1 MVVEVNRMT
10 VWIEEENCRGC
21 KLCIKACPYDA
32 VEIIDGVAKLNDR
45 CTGCGACIEVCK
57 DGCIKTDKK
66 EVVVDLS
73 GYSGVWVF
81 TEQKQGALNTASL
94 EILGC
99 ACGLAKDLKEQVS
112 AVILGSPKQGLE
124 KMAIEMIRYGAQN
137 VYIAQDKNLEKY
149 STIPYSNIII
159 DLVKEKKPSIMLF
172 CATHIGRDLAPRI
185 SRNLEVGLTADC
197 TELTID
203 PETKHMLQTRPA
215 FGGNVM
221 ATIISPKSR
230 PQLAT
235 VRPGVMEANKPTKK
249 SKGKI
254 IKIEPKLSK
263 NDLITTLVKHI
274 KEKHAKVNIKDAQ
287 VIVAGGRGVGNKKGF
302 KLLEELA
309 ALLGGEVAGSRI
321 CMENGWIPLERQ
333 VGQTGQVVK
342 PELYIACGISGA
354 IQHKAG
360 MQESRVIVAINKDTD
375 APIFEI
381 ADYAIQGDL
390 HEIVPE
396 LTKALKAMKTDTG
409 VAK

>member
-1 MVVEVNRMT
+1 MT
-10 VWIEEENCRGC
+10 VWIEDENCRGC
-21 KLCIKACPYDA
+21 KLCVKACPYDA
-32 VEIIDGVAKLNDR
+32 IEIIDGKARLNDR

-66 EVVVDLS
+66 EIVVDLS
-73 GYSGVWVF
+73 GYSGIWVF
-81 TEQKQGALNTASL
+81 TEQNHGLLNSASL

-99 ACGLAKDLKEQVS
+99 ACGLAKGLKEQVS
-112 AVILGSPKQGLE
+112 AVVLGSPKQNLQKIAL
-124 KMAIEMIRYGAQN
+124 KMIKYGAEI
-137 VYIAQDKNLEKY
+137 VYKVQDKNLENY
-149 STIPYSNIII
+149 STIPYSKIII
-159 DLVKEKKPSIMLF
+159 DLIKEKKPSIMLF
-172 CATHIGRDLAPRI
+172 SATHIGRDLAPRI

-197 TELTID
+197 TQLAID

-235 VRPGVMEANKPTKK
+235 VRPGVMEANEPSKK
-249 SKGKI
+249 STGKI
-254 IKIEPKLSK
+254 FKIEPKLK
-263 NDLITTLVKHI
+263 NEDIITTLVKHI
-274 KEKHAKVNIKDAQ
+274 KEKHRKVNIKDAK
-287 VIVAGGRGVGNKKGF
+287 VIVAGGRGVGNKAGF

-309 ALLGGEVAGSRI
+309 ELLGGEVAGSRI

-360 MQESRVIVAINKDTD
+360 MQESRVIVAINKDAD

-396 LTKALKAMKTDTG
+396 LTKAIKALKTNSG
-409 VAK
+409 VAN

>member
-1 MVVEVNRMT
+1 MT

-32 VEIIDGVAKLNDR
+32 VEVEDGKARLNDR

-57 DGCIKTDKK
+57 DGCIKTDKT

-73 GYSGVWVF
+73 GYSGVWIF
-81 TEQKQGALNTASL
+81 AEQNQGILNSASL

-99 ACGLAKDLKEQVS
+99 ACSLAKDLKEDVS
-112 AVILGSPKQGLE
+112 AVILGGPKQDLE
-124 KMAIEMIRYGAQN
+124 KMAQELIRYGARK
-137 VYIAQDKNLEKY
+137 VYLAQDKNLDNY

-172 CATHIGRDLAPRI
+172 SATHIGRDLAPRI

-197 TELTID
+197 TVLTID

-235 VRPGVMEANKPTKK
+235 VRPGVMEANDPNKRA
-249 SKGKI
+249 KGKI
-254 IKIEPKLSK
+254 TKIKPKLSK
-263 NDLITTLVKHI
+263 TDLMTKLVKHI
-274 KEKHAKVNIKDAQ
+274 KEKHGKVNIKDAK

-309 ALLGGEVAGSRI
+309 ELLGGEVAGSRI

-342 PELYIACGISGA
+342 PEIYIACGISGA

-360 MQESRVIVAINKDTD
+360 MQESRVIVAINKDAD

-381 ADYAIQGDL
+381 ADYAIEGDL

-396 LTKALKAMKTDTG
+396 LIKSIRALKTSKV

>member
-1 MVVEVNRMT
+1 MT
-10 VWIEEENCRGC
+10 NVWIEPENCRGC

-32 VEIIDGVAKLNDR
+32 IEVIDGKAQLNDR
-45 CTGCGACIEVCK
+45 CTSCGACIEACK

-66 EVVVDLS
+66 ELVVDLR

-81 TEQKQGALNTASL
+81 AEQRGGVLNTASL
-94 EILGC
+94 ELLGC
-99 ACGLAKDLKEQVS
+99 ACGLAKDLKEKVG
-112 AVILGSPKQGLE
+112 AVVLGNKNQNLD
-124 KMAIEMIRYGAQN
+124 KIADTLINYGAQN
-137 VYIAQDKNLEKY
+137 VYLAQDKNLEQY
-149 STIPYSNIII
+149 TTIPYSKIII
-159 DLVKEKKPSIMLF
+159 KLIRKEKPSIMLF
-172 CATHIGRDLAPRI
+172 SATHIGRDLAPRI

-197 TELTID
+197 TQLTID

-235 VRPGVMEANKPTKK
+235 VRPGVMEANAPNKRA
-249 SKGKI
+249 KGKVFK
-254 IKIEPKLSK
+254 IKPKLAK
-263 NDLITTLVKHI
+263 QDLVATLVKHI
-274 KEKHAKVNIKDAQ
+274 KEKHAKVNIKDAK
-287 VIVAGGRGVGNKKGF
+287 VIVAGGRGIGNKSGF
-302 KLLEELA
+302 RLLEGLA
-309 ALLGGEVAGSRI
+309 EVLGGEVAGSRI

-360 MQESRVIVAINKDTD
+360 MQESRVIVAINKDPD

-381 ADYAIQGDL
+381 ADYSIIGDL

-396 LTKALKAMKTDTG
+396 LTKALIAMKSKQSSIGG
-409 VAK
+409 V